1 MIRTTLMA
9 MCMVWCGGTA
19 SAQFLEYIDIG
30 MGLRQEQ
37 ITSWPHK
44 DVHRVNMHPVI
55 SASTP
60 FHWGALVA
68 EIGFAKIHRLIDTG
82 FDFNRTQIVL
92 HWKPVV
98 PLTNRLTAHL
108 SIGTGID
115 RYNSPWEE
123 NPSEIENLI
132 ALGFALEQNVGPL
145 VIAAES
151 RMVRVL
157 TYRPMSSVS
166 YGLSVRYHIRTPV
179 WIIDVVH

>member
-19 SAQFLEYIDIG
+19 SAQFLSHIDVG
-30 MGLRQEQ
+30 AGLRQEQ
-37 ITSWPHK
+37 ITSTPHK
-44 DVHRVNMHPVI
+44 HVHRIGTFPVI

-60 FHWGALVA
+60 FHWGAIVA
-68 EIGFAKIHRLIDTG
+68 EIGFAKIHRLNATG
-82 FDFNRTQIVL
+82 FDFNRTQVVI

-98 PLTNRLTAHL
+98 PLTNRLTAHV
-108 SIGTGID
+108 SVGTGID
-115 RYNSPWEE
+115 RYNSTREV

-132 ALGFALEQNVGPL
+132 ALGFSLEQNVGPL

-157 TYRPMSSVS
+157 TYRPMLSVS
-166 YGLSVRYHIRTPV
+166 YGLSVRYHIRTPD